1 MRPAFLVLCST
12 LLLPLSGSASTDD
25 DEEVFPQQ
33 INARKL
39 MTFCASSALTAKGRS
54 QRRYCDGFV
63 SGVEEGMRL
72 HRFKHPAGSDVD
84 VAFCVPAGTS
94 SRALSEAFVRHATA
108 KDVDLEQPAAAVVLE
123 ALQRRFAC

>member
-1 MRPAFLVLCST
+1 MRPALLALCST
-12 LLLPLSGSASTDD
+12 LLFPLPGSASTDD
-25 DEEVFPQQ
+25 GEEVFPQQ

-63 SGVEEGMRL
+63 SGVEEGIRL
-72 HRFKHPAGSDVD
+72 RKFAHPANSDVD

-94 SRALSEAFVRHATA
+94 SRALSEAFVRHATS
-108 KDVDLEQPAAAVVLE
+108 KGVDLEQPAAAVVLE
-123 ALQRRFAC
+123 ALQNRFAC